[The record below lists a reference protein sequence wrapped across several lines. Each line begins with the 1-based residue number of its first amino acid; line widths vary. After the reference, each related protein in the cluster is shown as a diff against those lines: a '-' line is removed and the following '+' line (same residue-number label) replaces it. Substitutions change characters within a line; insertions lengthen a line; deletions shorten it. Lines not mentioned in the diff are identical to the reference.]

1 MQNDKILEE
10 WNKQFSD
17 VDKLKIADVKD
28 LYKKID
34 GTDNP
39 ELKKSYYDKI
49 ILGTQHVVY
58 NYLKGVGLHL
68 LSSVEVG
75 AEDIIAST
83 YEAWIENV
91 KNGKLKEAKS
101 FSMVANGRSFSS
113 AVEEKLEIND
123 KFEVPNKISFYQ
135 DRKDFSETALS
146 ALRDEQ
152 LREAFVKYYRI
163 EQTGDEKLLE
173 EQDVLSDYDMSSNQ
187 KERILIMFS
196 KIKKYLSSMIGTG
209 KISDTNLKKYTKLI
223 VNNAIAEDFTN
234 EFDLVGDRGVTSE
247 IIDDEMRKKITA
259 SFKTARL
266 SNLEEFVIRNRFGFD
281 DGEIKTYTKL
291 SKDINC
297 IPERVRQI
305 ESKSLLKLRRPY
317 VTKNLRDYL

>member
-17 VDKLKIADVKD
+17 VDKLRIADVKD

-34 GTDNP
+34 GTDIP

-91 KNGKLKEAKS
+91 KNGKLRKAKS

-123 KFEVPNKISFYQ
+123 KFEVPSKISFYQ

-223 VNNAIAEDFTN
+223 VNNAIAENFSNDLDFIDSR
-234 EFDLVGDRGVTSE
+234 EVDSD
-247 IIDDEMRKKITA
+247 IIRNDMREKIFNTFQKA
-259 SFKTARL
+259 HLTKR
-266 SNLEEFVIRNRFGFD
+266 EEFVIRSRFGLND
-281 DGEIKTYTKL
+281 DCPKTL
-291 SKDINC
+291 EEVGRSLDFSRD
-297 IPERVRQI
+297 RVRQL
-305 ESKSLLKLRRPY
+305 EFKSLRKLRHHSS
-317 VTKNLRDYL
+317 VKKLKSFL